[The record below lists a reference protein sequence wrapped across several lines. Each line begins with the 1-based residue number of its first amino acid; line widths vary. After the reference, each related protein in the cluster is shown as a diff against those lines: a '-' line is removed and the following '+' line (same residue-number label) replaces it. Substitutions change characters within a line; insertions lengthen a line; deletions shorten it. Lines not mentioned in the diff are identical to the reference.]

1 MLRKKILHSGR
12 EAVPCPIKLK
22 GGETMSKRLCV
33 TGLACCVLLILGGC
47 GGGPDKADK
56 GEFKAQLKL
65 ASLTPMSH
73 TYNQG
78 ALKFADLVKERSNG
92 RIQVTVYPDGQLGK
106 GERELLEAVQ
116 QGTIDVYVGSTGPI
130 GGFNPAIGI
139 LDIPFLFNDYAH
151 VDKVLDGPVGR
162 QLLDDLEKAQFK
174 ALAFWE
180 NGFRNLTN
188 SRRPVRVPADAR
200 GLKIR
205 TMENKVHM
213 AAWEAVGANPV
224 PMAFG
229 EVYGALQQKVLDGQ
243 ENPVAVIYSVKLDEV
258 QPYLSMT
265 QHVYSPAVLIV
276 SLKKW
281 QTIPQRD
288 QEMLLGAAREV
299 AGYQRNLGRDM
310 EEKQLAEL
318 AGRGMKVEKNIDKAA
333 WRSAMQPVIDRVAE
347 QYGKEKIDVILGTK

>member
-1 MLRKKILHSGR
+1 M
-12 EAVPCPIKLK
+12 
-22 GGETMSKRLCV
+22 MKRIGVYC
-33 TGLACCVLLILGGC
+33 LACFVLVAVGGC
-47 GGGPDKADK
+47 VGSGEKSDK
-56 GEFKAQLKL
+56 GEFKAQLRL

-78 ALKFADLVKERSNG
+78 ANRFAELVKERSNG

-116 QGTIDVYVGSTGPI
+116 QGTIDIYVGSTGPI
-130 GGFNPAIGI
+130 GGFNPSIGV
-139 LDIPFLFNDYAH
+139 LDIPFMFNDYKH
-151 VDKVLDGPVGR
+151 VDKVLDGPIGQ
-162 QLLDDLEKAQFK
+162 QLLDDLEKSQFK

-188 SRRPVRVPADAR
+188 SKRPVRIPADAR

-224 PMAFG
+224 PMAWG
-229 EVYGALQQKVLDGQ
+229 EVYGALQQKVIDGQ
-243 ENPVAVIYSVKLDEV
+243 ENPIAVIYSAKINEV
-258 QPYLSMT
+258 QKYLSLT

-276 SLKKW
+276 SLKRW
-281 QTIPQRD
+281 PSIPKSD
-288 QEMLLGAAREV
+288 QEMLFKTAREV
-299 AGYQRNLGRDM
+299 AQVQRKMGRDM
-310 EEKQLAEL
+310 EDKQIAEL

-333 WRSAMQPVIDRVAE
+333 WRRAMQPVITKVAE
-347 QYGKEKIDVILGTK
+347 QYGREKVNAILGTQ

>member
-1 MLRKKILHSGR
+1 M
-12 EAVPCPIKLK
+12 
-22 GGETMSKRLCV
+22 MKRIGLV
-33 TGLACCVLLILGGC
+33 GLACCAFLVFGGC
-47 GGGPDKADK
+47 GGSSDKA
-56 GEFKAQLKL
+56 GTGGYKAQLKL

-116 QGTIDVYVGSTGPI
+116 QGTIDVYAGSTGPI

-139 LDIPFLFNDYAH
+139 LDIPFLFNDYGH
-151 VDKVLDGPVGR
+151 VDKVLDGPLGQ

-188 SRRPVRVPADAR
+188 SRRPVRVPDDAR

-213 AAWEAVGANPV
+213 EAWEAVGANPV

-258 QPYLSMT
+258 QQYLSMT

-276 SLKKW
+276 SLKTW
-281 QTIPQRD
+281 QSIPGKDR
-288 QEMLLGAAREV
+288 EMLLQTAREV
-299 AGYQRNLGRDM
+299 AGYQRRLGRDM

-318 AGRGMKVEKNIDKAA
+318 AGRGMKIEKNIDKAA
-333 WRSAMQPVIDRVAE
+333 WRSAMQPVINRVAGE
-347 QYGKEKIDVILGTK
+347 YGKEKIDAILGTD

>member
-1 MLRKKILHSGR
+1 MMKRIGIL
-12 EAVPCPIKLK
+12 
-22 GGETMSKRLCV
+22 
-33 TGLACCVLLILGGC
+33 GLACFVLLYLSGC
-47 GGGPDKADK
+47 IGSSDKAEK

-65 ASLTPMSH
+65 ASLTPASH

-78 ALKFADLVKERSNG
+78 AAKFAELVKERSNG

-139 LDIPFLFNDYAH
+139 LDIPFLFSDYGH
-151 VDKVLDGPVGR
+151 VDKVLDGPVGQ

-188 SRRPVRVPADAR
+188 SRRAVRVPADAK

-213 AAWEAVGANPV
+213 AAWQAVGANPV
-224 PMAFG
+224 PMAWG
-229 EVYGALQQKVLDGQ
+229 EVYMALQQKTIDGQ
-243 ENPVAVIYSVKLDEV
+243 ENPVAVIHSAKIYEV
-258 QPYLSMT
+258 QKYLSLT

-281 QTIPQRD
+281 QTMPQQD
-288 QEMLLGAAREV
+288 QEMLLRTAREV
-299 AGYQRNLGRDM
+299 AQVQRKLGRDM
-310 EEKQLAEL
+310 EEKQIAEL
-318 AGRGMKVEKNIDKAA
+318 SDKGMNVEKNIDKAA
-333 WRSAMQPVIDRVAE
+333 WRRAMQPVITQAAG
-347 QYGKEKIDVILGTK
+347 QFGKEKIDAILGTK